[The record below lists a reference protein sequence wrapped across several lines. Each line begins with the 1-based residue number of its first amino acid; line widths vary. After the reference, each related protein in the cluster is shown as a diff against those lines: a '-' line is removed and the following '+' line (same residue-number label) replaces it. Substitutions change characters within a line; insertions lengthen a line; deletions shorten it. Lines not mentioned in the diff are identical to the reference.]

1 MRQHKREQP
10 VFIVG
15 CYRSGTTLLSS
26 ILSAH
31 SEAYIPEETRY
42 LPYIFERLDD
52 YGDLR
57 DDANLTLMINDI
69 NRFLIGQD
77 WEVIPDAAKVI
88 GALSERTFQEVIRCI
103 AVYNADKP
111 VRVWGDNTPFYV
123 SCALSIASLLPDARF
138 INMVRDG
145 RDVAASAIKLNMGGG
160 FNPTALALEWNERIL
175 DGMIAQKMLGPEKV
189 LTVRYEDIVSDTR
202 SEINK
207 VCSFLGIAFEES
219 MLDFHQRANAHKIKK
234 QTHHANLSRPVTSQF
249 VGNYKKA
256 FSQKDILLMER
267 MMRNGLM
274 VYGYEITNKR
284 LAPISNSVRYRN
296 LATNFLR
303 LLARRLTAKSTW
315 LSLKQIVS
323 H

>member
-1 MRQHKREQP
+1 MRQPERQQP

-42 LPYIFERLDD
+42 LPYILERLDD

-57 DDANLTLMINDI
+57 VDANLTLMINDI
-69 NRFLIGQD
+69 NRFLVSQD
-77 WEVIPDAAKVI
+77 WETIPDAAKVI

-123 SCALSIASLLPDARF
+123 SCALLIASLLPDARF
-138 INMVRDG
+138 VNMVRDG

-160 FNPTALALEWNERIL
+160 FNPTALALEWNERVF
-175 DGMIAQKMLGPEKV
+175 DGMVAQKVLGPERV
-189 LTVRYEDIVSDTR
+189 ITVRYEDLVSDTR
-202 SEINK
+202 SEIVK
-207 VCSFLGIAFEES
+207 VCSFLGIAFEEG
-219 MLDFHQRANAHKIKK
+219 MLEFHQKANAHKIKK
-234 QTHHANLSRPVTSQF
+234 QTHHANLAKPVTNQF

-256 FSQKDILLMER
+256 FSKKEILLMER

-274 VYGYEITNKR
+274 AYNYEITNKR
-284 LAPISNSVRYRN
+284 LAPIANSIRYRN

-303 LLARRLTAKSTW
+303 LLVRRLKAKRTW
-315 LSLKQIVS
+315 QNIKQIIS